1 MAKVELT
8 LKDVQVVKL
17 TQTLKARDT
26 VWGEGT
32 VFDRRESPFPPDIG
46 NEVNAFLKGRS
57 NAIEIVMTSMDAA
70 AEDEKMNALQIE
82 KNEAL
87 ELAKAEAAKVFEAAE
102 REKEQADIIE
112 TLNRDLE
119 KYGEKIKVL
128 EDELASATDE
138 LKTIKVIHAEEIKS
152 HNAGAKG
159 KK

>member
-46 NEVNAFLKGRS
+46 NEVNSFLKGRS
-57 NAIEIVMTSMDAA
+57 KAIEIVMTSMDAA
-70 AEDEKMNALQIE
+70 AEDEKMNALQVE
-82 KNEAL
+82 KNDAL
-87 ELAKAEAAKVFEAAE
+87 ALAKAEAEKVSAAAE
-102 REKEQADIIE
+102 KEKEQADIIE
-112 TLNRDLE
+112 TMKGDLE
-119 KYGEKIKVL
+119 KHKEKIKVL
-128 EDELASATDE
+128 EDDLAAATDE
-138 LKTIKVIHAEEIKS
+138 LKTIKAVHA
-152 HNAGAKG
+152 AKG